1 MKKIYIVIAILIVAC
16 TGFNIY
22 NKSGETAK
30 QSSDIKVLKD
40 ELSFFK
46 KNAFFSFYDNGQLL
60 NDSLRIYDENR
71 AYTTREFVNMFL
83 KSNKLFFRYTDVNCN
98 ACVDSSLIKIKAF
111 SEKLRDSNVIILASY
126 QTARDLYVWK
136 RINKITNPVFRIS
149 YKSLAIKTENL
160 NEPFF
165 FVLNKYDRTVQ
176 NLFIPAKEYM
186 HTTDEY
192 LQSMLTKIA
201 PNH

>member
-1 MKKIYIVIAILIVAC
+1 MKKIYIALAVLIVAC

-22 NKSGETAK
+22 SQSKATVK
-30 QSSDIKVLKD
+30 HSSDIKALKD
-40 ELSFFK
+40 ELSFLK
-46 KNAFFSFYDNGQLL
+46 KNAFFSFYDNGQPLS
-60 NDSLRIYDENR
+60 DSLIISDENR
-71 AYTTREFVNMFL
+71 SYTTREFVNTFL

-98 ACVDSSLIKIKAF
+98 ACVDSSLTVIKAF
-111 SEKLRDSNVIILASY
+111 SEKLRDTNIIILASY

-136 RINKITNPVFRIS
+136 RINKIKNPVLSIP

-165 FVLNKYDRTVQ
+165 FVLNRFDRTVQ

-186 HTTDEY
+186 RTTDEY
-192 LQSMLTKIA
+192 LQSIQTKIA
-201 PNH
+201 PTH